1 MITKSANPEKIVTP
15 IINKQNIEPIKIKT
29 LHELEYE
36 LNNKIYTNI
45 YSYNQLCNG
54 IYVCRGINSI
64 TGKKNSGKTSLC
76 SHICVNI
83 YFNDLL
89 QFFHLFYSTYF
100 DFEIFLQNKNIENKI
115 SSKTLRDLNKIRNG
129 FKNQNTSFEELI
141 ELVKYFYS
149 LFIELFEK
157 EYDGVNNNHSKV
169 LKAIY
174 NLSKDTS
181 KKYNNS
187 FSKKRVIYL
196 DLDNSFYIERYKNMI
211 YSSIDKLKK
220 LLNTYIDFCSE
231 KKTYLFLLLFQNFN
245 NLTNERKSFNLFF
258 SNTYEE
264 CNIFINTFNKYLK
277 KYINNITF
285 SEVLLN
291 LQILKIFNFQELIN
305 VIQYIYKHT
314 QKYEQ
319 NLFKYFNKYVPSNLG
334 ALVIDNLNYLYKSS
348 SCYDNLNSLTSSNN
362 KKNSINNEF
371 INLLKILSKLSTE
384 HKIAVLVTKN
394 KNNFFNKYEEYF
406 NTHYSKYLYNNI
418 NIKFITHKLFW
429 EYNSQV
435 NGNIPSQFE
444 NKNKK
449 YDKHNRDK
457 KLNIDSFNNSSSSDE
472 SFQQLEENSDLSFC
486 EKRYNQRYIKI
497 KKKGKITMCFFE
509 ITEYGIQTL
518 LN

>member
-15 IINKQNIEPIKIKT
+15 IINKQSIEPIEIKN

-54 IYVCRGINSI
+54 IYISRGINSI

-115 SSKTLRDLNKIRNG
+115 YSKTLQDLYKIRNA
-129 FKNQNTSFEELI
+129 FKNENTSFEELI
-141 ELVKYFYS
+141 NLINYFYN

-157 EYDGVNNNHSKV
+157 KYDGPNNNHSKV
-169 LKAIY
+169 LKANY
-174 NLSKDTS
+174 NLSKDS
-181 KKYNNS
+181 NKKKYNNN
-187 FSKKRVIYL
+187 FSKKRIIYI

-211 YSSIDKLKK
+211 YSSIEKLKK

-231 KKTYLFLLLFQNFN
+231 KKTYLFLLLFQDLN
-245 NLTNERKSFNLFF
+245 NVNKKKNLFNLFF

-264 CNIFINTFNKYLK
+264 CNIFINMFNIYLK
-277 KYINNITF
+277 KYIYNITF
-285 SEVLLN
+285 SEVFLN

-305 VIQYIYKHT
+305 IIQYIYKHI

-319 NLFKYFNKYVPSNLG
+319 NIFKYVNKYIPSNLAG
-334 ALVIDNLNYLYKSS
+334 LVIDNLNYLYKSS
-348 SCYDNLNSLTSSNN
+348 YCYDNLNSFTNSNN
-362 KKNSINNEF
+362 KKNYINSEF
-371 INLLKILSKLSTE
+371 TNLLKILSKLSTK
-384 HKIAVLVTKN
+384 HKIAVLITKN
-394 KNNFFNKYEEYF
+394 KNNFFKKHEEYF

-418 NIKFITHKLFW
+418 IIKFITNKIFW
-429 EYNSQV
+429 KYNCQI
-435 NGNIPSQFE
+435 NDNISNKHYHQNE
-444 NKNKK
+444 NESKKNK
-449 YDKHNRDK
+449 
-457 KLNIDSFNNSSSSDE
+457 LNLSKFTNSSSSDE
-472 SFQQLEENSDLSFC
+472 SFQQLEENSDKLFC
-486 EKRYNQRYIKI
+486 EKKYNQRFIKI
-497 KKKGKITMCFFE
+497 KKRGKVTMCFFE
-509 ITEYGIQTL
+509 ITEHGIQTL
-518 LN
+518 VN